1 MLNRSFWVDVVKR
14 HLTNINPKAPVLSFT
29 SFRMTIGGRM
39 GLGCALGHDT
49 RSFTSFRMT
58 RGALPHITEETFN
71 GFGDLN
77 GAVHGGRKLDTFRM
91 LWKADYECEKSYSL
105 KSWTGR

>member
-1 MLNRSFWVDVVKR
+1 
-14 HLTNINPKAPVLSFT
+14 
-29 SFRMTIGGRM
+29 M
-39 GLGCALGHDT
+39 GLGRLFKGDT

-77 GAVHGGRKLDTFRM
+77 GAVHGGRKLDTISDVM
-91 LWKADYECEKSYSL
+91 
-105 KSWTGR
+105 